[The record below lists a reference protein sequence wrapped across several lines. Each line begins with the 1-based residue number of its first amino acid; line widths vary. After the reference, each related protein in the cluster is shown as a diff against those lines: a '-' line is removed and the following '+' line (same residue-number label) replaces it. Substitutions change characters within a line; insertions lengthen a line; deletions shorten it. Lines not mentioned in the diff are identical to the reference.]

1 MSGGIAYVLD
11 VDGMF
16 DKRCNLAMVDL
27 EPITDENDALEDLE
41 HQGGDLEAHGLVDV
55 MHDLTR
61 YDELR
66 LKTLI
71 EAHRRYTGSAR
82 ATEVLENWSDYRG
95 RFVKVMPVEYRK
107 ALQKMQQR
115 TQEEAGVS
123 VAVGA

>member
-1 MSGGIAYVLD
+1 MIWALLCGLGCGVGADAEPFDSGTLVAPPLVLPP
-11 VDGMF
+11 V
-16 DKRCNLAMVDL
+16 
-27 EPITDENDALEDLE
+27 DALPE
-41 HQGGDLEAHGLVDV
+41 QV
-55 MHDLTR
+55 DLTR

-66 LKTLI
+66 LKTLL

-82 ATEVLENWSDYRG
+82 ASEVLGNWSDYRG